1 MCTNESTK
9 VNPLQ
14 WASSHKQ
21 IKAMPESEGPLFS
34 YIVNDEIT
42 KSANTGDEWATIK
55 YKMYAP
61 VRHKIIEGN

>member
-42 KSANTGDEWATIK
+42 KSANTGDE
-55 YKMYAP
+55 
-61 VRHKIIEGN
+61 